1 MSIIDYVLSLLAPD
15 VFGGVDDDDGGV
27 DQRGPIVPITTAT
40 VHNDSVRDGASG
52 PTKKIITA
60 RNEANELV
68 YLEMPVVI
76 KERASTTPSSCLGRR
91 LHSFEIFV

>member
-15 VFGGVDDDDGGV
+15 VFGGVDDDGGV
-27 DQRGPIVPITTAT
+27 DQRGPIVPTAT
-40 VHNDSVRDGASG
+40 VRNDSVRDGASW

-76 KERASTTPSSCLGRR
+76 KERAPSTPSSCLGRR
-91 LHSFEIFV
+91 LHAFEIFV